1 MGIFTLITGVYS
13 MNIALPAAHNPNA
26 FWIILGTTT
35 FFISIAAMFFKKNR
49 WF

>member
-1 MGIFTLITGVYS
+1 

-26 FWIILGTTT
+26 FWIIFGITT
-35 FFISIAAMFFKKNR
+35 SLIAVVTAMFKKNK